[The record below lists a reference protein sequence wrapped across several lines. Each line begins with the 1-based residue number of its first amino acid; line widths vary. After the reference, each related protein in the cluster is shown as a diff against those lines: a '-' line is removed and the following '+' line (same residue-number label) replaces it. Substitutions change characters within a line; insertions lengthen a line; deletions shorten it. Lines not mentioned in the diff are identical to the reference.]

1 MTVRTANLAF
11 VDFCLDTFPRP
22 TVARIARHVR
32 ELLADVIE
40 LKNHDVSLAA
50 VNTRVLQEV
59 FDDPLAHL
67 SASLRDLTQPPRL
80 LTLVVLPVVPRIRF
94 GKAVATPGLQLRL
107 AAPHRRKRFQRLE
120 LTTLRARSH
129 ERERADTSTS
139 GE

>member
-1 MTVRTANLAF
+1 MTVRTANFAF

-22 TVARIARHVR
+22 TVARVARYVR

-59 FDDPLAHL
+59 VDDPLTHL

-80 LTLVVLPVVPRIRF
+80 LALMVLPVVPRIRL

-107 AAPHRRKRFQRLE
+107 AASHRRERVQRFDLA
-120 LTTLRARSH
+120 TLRARSH
-129 ERERADTSTS
+129 ERERADTGASR
-139 GE
+139 E